1 MGVWQRGR
9 RARGR
14 TIDVVRRLT
23 CTTVA
28 ALALSLA
35 AGAGGAAAQDAP
47 YADWNA
53 GYAGFPSGVARSAA
67 EDCVDGSRACID
79 ATIDEM
85 YRRFHTVIPRC
96 DHNAVFSLTYI
107 RVTEQIRRLV
117 DAGFY
122 SDRVWIGHL
131 DRIFARIYF
140 VAYDNWATGRRAL
153 VPPAWRIAF
162 DTARSR
168 SVSGIGNLLLSMN
181 GHINRDFAFVLY
193 HAGLADRGGR
203 SRKPEHDA
211 YNAKLR
217 ELYRPVLTELSH
229 RFDETIDDYDAPGT
243 EVDDDTIF
251 QILVGWREAAWR
263 NAERLA
269 AARSD
274 GERRTIAADI
284 EEQARFQAETIRV
297 NTAYRPGE
305 GPAAR
310 DARCLRFGG
319 QDPSWSSRSPS
330 PALRGVA
337 RPVLPRRGGLRMR
350 RGGAVAVTVRC
361 PATASDGCTGTL
373 VLRAARRR
381 IATHPF
387 RLRAGARR
395 TYRVRLTRPARALLR
410 RRGSLLVRVATRSVA
425 TGGPV
430 TWTTRT
436 TTLRRP
442 RHHR

>member
-1 MGVWQRGR
+1 
-9 RARGR
+9 
-14 TIDVVRRLT
+14 VRRLA

-28 ALALSLA
+28 VLALSLA
-35 AGAGGAAAQDAP
+35 GATGGAAAQDAP

-53 GYAGFPSGVARSAA
+53 GYAGFPGDVGRNAV

-79 ATIDEM
+79 ATVDEM

-107 RVTEQIRRLV
+107 RVTEQIRRLI

-122 SDRVWIGHL
+122 PDRAWIGHL

-140 VAYDNWATGRRAL
+140 VAYDNWAGARRAL

-162 DTARSR
+162 DTARAR

-181 GHINRDFAFVLY
+181 GHINRDFPFVLH
-193 HAGLADRGGR
+193 HAGLVDRHGR
-203 SRKPEHDA
+203 SRKIEHDA

-243 EVDDDTIF
+243 ELDDDTIF
-251 QILVGWREAAWR
+251 QVLVGWREAAWR

-274 GERRTIAADI
+274 GERRAIAADI
-284 EEQARFQAETIRV
+284 EEQARLQAETIRV

-305 GPAAR
+305 GAAAR
-310 DARCLRFGG
+310 DARCLLFGG
-319 QDPSWSSRSPS
+319 QDPSWRSGRS
-330 PALRGVA
+330 GAAFRGIA
-337 RPVLPRRGGLRMR
+337 RPVLPRRGGLRMQ
-350 RGGAVAVTVRC
+350 RGGAVVVTLRC
-361 PATASDGCTGTL
+361 PAAAGAGCTGTL
-373 VLRAARRR
+373 ILRAARRR
-381 IATHPF
+381 IGTHRF

-395 TYRVRLTRPARALLR
+395 TYRVRLTRPARGLLR
-410 RRGSLLVRVATRSVA
+410 RRGSLRVRVALRSIAPGGRVA
-425 TGGPV
+425 
-430 TWTTRT
+430 WTTRT
-436 TTLRRP
+436 ATLSAPRP
-442 RHHR
+442 HR